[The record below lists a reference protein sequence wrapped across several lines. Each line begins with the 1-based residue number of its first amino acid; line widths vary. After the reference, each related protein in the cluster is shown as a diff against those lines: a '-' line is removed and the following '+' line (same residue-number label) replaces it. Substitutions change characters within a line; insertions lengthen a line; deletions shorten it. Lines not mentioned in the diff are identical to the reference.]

1 MSGSHAD
8 VVSAAEAAR
17 HALAALEGGRPVALV
32 TVVQAPVVDAV
43 GRRLVVT
50 AEEVRGA
57 LGSAEL
63 DERGVEYAREA
74 LAARLCGIRELEL
87 SGGTW
92 ALYVEPQHAV
102 AELLIVGAG
111 HIGQA
116 LSRFAAPL
124 GFRVTVIDDRAEF
137 ASRER
142 FPEATRVLAVSYED
156 PFRDVVVGP
165 DTCVVL
171 VTRGH
176 KYDYDC
182 ILQLLGME
190 ACPAYLGMIGS
201 RRRVRATFEALVRD
215 GVDPERLA
223 QVHAP
228 IGLDIGAET
237 PEEIAL
243 AIAAEL
249 VAVRRG
255 GSGGRLSEKERV
267 LDRLAPARGTEQEGG

>member
-1 MSGSHAD
+1 MRGSHAD
-8 VVSAAEAAR
+8 FVSAAEAAR
-17 HALAALEGGRPVALV
+17 DALAALEGGTPVALV
-32 TVVQAPVVDAV
+32 TVVRAPVDDAV
-43 GRRLVVT
+43 GRRLVVS
-50 AEEVRGA
+50 AEAVRGA

-63 DERGVEYAREA
+63 DERAVEYAREA

-92 ALYVEPQHAV
+92 VLYVEPQYA
-102 AELLIVGAG
+102 APELLIVGAG
-111 HIGQA
+111 HVGQA
-116 LSRFAAPL
+116 LSRCAALL
-124 GFRVTVIDDRAEF
+124 GFRVTIIDDRPEL

-142 FPEATRVLAVSYED
+142 FPEATRVLVVSYED

-182 ILQLLGME
+182 ILQLLRME
-190 ACPAYLGMIGS
+190 AYPAYLGMIGS
-201 RRRVRATFEALVRD
+201 RRRVWATFEALVRD

-255 GSGGRLSEKERV
+255 KSGGRLSEKERV
-267 LDRLAPARGTEQEGG
+267 LDRLAAARGTEQGGE

>member
-1 MSGSHAD
+1 MSGSQAD

-17 HALAALEGGRPVALV
+17 HALAALEGGTPVALV
-32 TVVQAPVVDAV
+32 TVVRAPVDDAV
-43 GRRLVVT
+43 GRRLVVS

-63 DERGVEYAREA
+63 DERAVEYAREA
-74 LAARLCGIRELEL
+74 LAARSCGTRELEL
-87 SGGTW
+87 SGGSWT
-92 ALYVEPQHAV
+92 LYVEPQHAV
-102 AELLIVGAG
+102 PELLIVGAG

-116 LSRFAAPL
+116 LSRFAALL
-124 GFRVTVIDDRAEF
+124 GFRVTILDDRPEF
-137 ASRER
+137 ASHER
-142 FPEATRVLAVSYED
+142 FPEATRLLVVSYED

-182 ILQLLGME
+182 ILQLLSME
-190 ACPAYLGMIGS
+190 APPAYLGMIGS

-215 GVDPERLA
+215 GVDRERLGP
-223 QVHAP
+223 VHAP

-255 GSGGRLSEKERV
+255 GSGGRLSERERV
-267 LDRLAPARGTEQEGG
+267 LDRVAPARGTEQRGE